1 MTRSTNV
8 KADVTRRRFLKICAT
23 GASSMAMAGFASR
36 ALGAVGLHR
45 WTGIALGAG
54 AEINLIHDDAGQAR
68 MLFSRIEAEIRR
80 LEAIFSLYR
89 PDSEL
94 VRLNRQGWL
103 AAPSPELLDLLSLCR
118 SLHAATGGALDP
130 TIQPL
135 WDHYARQAAGAE
147 ATDFEDARRRTGFDL
162 VSFQPGEIRFS
173 RPGMAM
179 TFNGIAQG
187 FITDRVTALLVAHGC
202 DNVVVDLGEIA
213 ARGASPEDAFEQ
225 DQGWPVTLRPDP
237 DRENAEEQIRL
248 DNAAVASS
256 ARLGTTFDRAG
267 SRSHILD
274 PRTGMPVENG
284 LSGASVVARAAAV
297 ADGLSTAA
305 LVCGEERLAVALGS
319 FSGTRAFVL
328 REDGSTGWVET

>member
-1 MTRSTNV
+1 MTRSTNG
-8 KADVTRRRFLKICAT
+8 KAEISRRRFLKICAA
-23 GASSMAMAGFASR
+23 GASGLSMTGFAGRSS
-36 ALGAVGLHR
+36 GAVRLHR

-54 AEINLIHDDAGQAR
+54 AEINLFHDDAGQAR
-68 MLFSRIEAEIRR
+68 QLFSRVEAEIRR

-94 VRLNRQGWL
+94 VRLNRQGRL
-103 AAPSPELLDLLSLCR
+103 VAPSPELLDLLSLCR

-135 WDHYARQAAGAE
+135 WDHYARQATGAK

-162 VSFQPGEIRFS
+162 VTFQPAEIRYS

-187 FITDRVTALLVAHGC
+187 FITDRVTALLEASGC
-202 DNVVVDLGEIA
+202 SNVVVDLGEIA
-213 ARGASPEDAFEQ
+213 ARGSSADEAF
-225 DQGWPVTLRPDP
+225 DRDKGWPVTLKPDP
-237 DRENAEEQIRL
+237 EREGTSARIML

-256 ARLGTTFDRAG
+256 ARLGTTFDQTGR
-267 SRSHILD
+267 RSHILD
-274 PRTGMPVENG
+274 PRTGLPVENG
-284 LSGASVVARAAAV
+284 LSAASVVARTAAV

-305 LVCGEERLAVALGS
+305 LVCDEKQLAVVLGK

-328 REDGSTGWVET
+328 REDGSTAWIGT